1 MRHAEA
7 RTLRVFAINPR
18 NLAGHTDRGS
28 HRGARQIHNRLTRF
42 SSHLI
47 SYFYHR
53 APLRCGATRAYHQR
67 PAQGG
72 LALAPADKDQRR
84 GPPQRPQQPF
94 LFPPYSLFLSSS
106 SATLR
111 RHSRIPRHTPHQRP
125 AHQRSR
131 QGHSPCSA
139 PTATPCLRGLNF
151 ACGVRRELA
160 TRTRHQRQ
168 RGMLLPVYTNKN
180 SPRLDRI
187 FSGIFLHISQYEPSP
202 QALARCARIPY
213 ITGSR

>member
-1 MRHAEA
+1 ME
-7 RTLRVFAINPR
+7 
-18 NLAGHTDRGS
+18 GHTDRGS

-53 APLRCGATRAYHQR
+53 APLRCGATRACHQR

-111 RHSRIPRHTPHQRP
+111 RHSRIPSATRARRACPRTR
-125 AHQRSR
+125 R
-131 QGHSPCSA
+131 QG
-139 PTATPCLRGLNF
+139 PTARTAAATTAAVSFPTLFLIFIIELSYAAAPLAHTISDPLISDLVRETVPARLPRRTPVRG
-151 ACGVRRELA
+151 G
-160 TRTRHQRQ
+160 
-168 RGMLLPVYTNKN
+168 
-180 SPRLDRI
+180 
-187 FSGIFLHISQYEPSP
+187 
-202 QALARCARIPY
+202 ARSTEA
-213 ITGSR
+213 